1 MFLFFKEILFFIVS
15 SFPSS
20 VFVASSNYLTALSS
34 SPSSAVCEYRK
45 HVPSDEMC
53 SENKRTSLC
62 CHIACSLS
70 ERLLVLFSDLCR
82 DEGADAELRS
92 KNAFS
97 IYVLDGNEK

>member
-1 MFLFFKEILFFIVS
+1 M
-15 SFPSS
+15 
-20 VFVASSNYLTALSS
+20 Y
-34 SPSSAVCEYRK
+34 
-45 HVPSDEMC
+45 

-82 DEGADAELRS
+82 DEEADAELRS

-97 IYVLDGNEK
+97 IYVLYGNEK